1 MDYLIGVDGG
11 GTGCRAAVADASGTI
26 LARAQSGPANIATDY
41 ATARENIMTSIHS
54 AWRFAGLE
62 QDSMNDAD
70 CALGLAGANVG
81 AFAKQMKDSLPFQNC
96 IVTDDRA
103 TTLKGALGDED
114 GCIAVVGTG
123 SFYSSR
129 YDGVEK
135 NIGGWGFL
143 VGDDGGGARLG
154 QDLLRRVIHCY
165 DGIHAHSGL
174 TRNILSEFKDSPQA
188 IVEFAM
194 KARPNEFGNFV
205 PVIIDAARSGDIHG
219 TALIHATVV
228 AIQVCIDKVGYVPGS
243 TLFMLGGLGPILLE
257 FMDSDYSVACIHPKG
272 DALSGAIGMAQQLAG
287 QKARLA

>member
-1 MDYLIGVDGG
+1 LNHLIGVDGG

-41 ATARENIMTSIHS
+41 ASARENIMNSIRS
-54 AWRFAGLE
+54 AWRLAELD
-62 QDSMNDAD
+62 QDSMNDAA

-81 AFAKQMKDSLPFQNC
+81 AFAKQMKDALPFKDC

-123 SFYSSR
+123 SFYSGR
-129 YDGVEK
+129 YNGVEK
-135 NIGGWGFL
+135 HIGGWGFL

-165 DGIHAHSGL
+165 DGIHQHSEL
-174 TRNILSEFKDSPQA
+174 TRNTLSEFKGAPQA

-194 KARPNEFGNFV
+194 KAKPNEFGKFV
-205 PVIIDAARSGDIHG
+205 PVIVDAARRNDVHG
-219 TALIHATVV
+219 LALVRGAVD
-228 AIQVCIDKVGYVPGS
+228 AIQVCIVKVGYLPTS
-243 TLFMLGGLGPILLE
+243 PLYMLGGLGSILLD
-257 FMDSDYSVACIHPKG
+257 FMDPGYSSASIHPKG
-272 DALSGAIGMAQQLAG
+272 DALRGAIDMARQLARQTQG
-287 QKARLA
+287 

>member
-1 MDYLIGVDGG
+1 LNYLIGVDGG

-41 ATARENIMTSIHS
+41 ATARENIMTSIYS
-54 AWRFAGLE
+54 AWRSAGLE
-62 QDSMNDAD
+62 QESLNEPV

-81 AFAKQMKDSLPFQNC
+81 AFARRMKDSLPFQNC

-123 SFYSSR
+123 SFYSGR

-154 QDLLRRVIHCY
+154 QDLLRRVIHSY
-165 DGIHAHSGL
+165 DGIHQHSEL
-174 TRNILSEFKDSPQA
+174 TRNILSEFKGSPQA
-188 IVEFAM
+188 IVEFALNA
-194 KARPNEFGNFV
+194 KPNEFGKFV
-205 PVIIDAARSGDIHG
+205 PVIVDAARSGDIHG
-219 TALIHATVV
+219 TALVHATVV
-228 AIQVCIDKVGYVPGS
+228 AIQVCIDRVGYVQGS
-243 TLFMLGGLGPILLE
+243 KLFMLGGLGSILLE
-257 FMDSDYSVACIHPKG
+257 FMDSDYSSASIHPKG
-272 DALSGAIGMAQQLAG
+272 DALSGAIGMAQQLAS
-287 QKARLA
+287 QKQG

>member
-1 MDYLIGVDGG
+1 MNYLIGVDGG

-41 ATARENIMTSIHS
+41 ANARQNIMNSIHS
-54 AWRFAGLE
+54 AWRLAGLE

-81 AFAKQMKDSLPFQNC
+81 EFAQRMKASLPFQNC

-103 TTLKGALGDED
+103 TTMKGALGDED

-123 SFYSSR
+123 SFYSGR
-129 YDGVEK
+129 YNGVEK

-154 QDLLRRVIHCY
+154 QDLLRRVIHCF
-165 DGIHAHSGL
+165 DEIHQHSEL
-174 TRNILSEFKDSPQA
+174 TRNTLSEFKDSPQA

-194 KARPNEFGNFV
+194 KAKPNDFGKFV
-205 PVIIDAARSGDIHG
+205 PVIVDAARGGDLHG
-219 TALIHATVV
+219 IALVRATVV
-228 AIQVCIDKVGYVPGS
+228 AIQVCINKVGYVPES
-243 TLFMLGGLGPILLE
+243 RLFMLGGLGSILLE
-257 FMDSDYSVACIHPKG
+257 FMDSDYSSASIHPRG
-272 DALSGAIGMAQQLAG
+272 DALSGAIGMARQLAR
-287 QKARLA
+287 QKQD